1 MSLSYPEAIVIGAL
15 QGVAE
20 LFPVSSL
27 GHSILIPAL
36 IGGRWASDLSVT
48 ADKSPYLAFVVGLHV
63 ATALALVLF
72 FWRDWVRIIGG
83 LLSSIRYRRLQSSN
97 ERLAWLLIAAT
108 IPVGVAGVALDH
120 VFRTLLGKPTP
131 VAVFLALNGLVIF
144 AGERLRKKGGSTE
157 RAQQRSSVS
166 VTETVP
172 DLQLYGLNTGQ
183 QHLQQPYPQQ
193 SYTQQSYTQQ
203 PYQQQ
208 RPAGHPY
215 GSGGSYPAQPPYSG
229 QQPYAGQHRSAHQQ
243 PPYPQHGYERQGAP
257 YAQQSHHGQPGYGG
271 QPYPQGGH
279 RPTAPSEPAVA
290 ASVGHT
296 DADANKASD
305 ERIARVGFL
314 SGILIGAAQI
324 LALAP
329 GISRSGVTMI
339 ASLAKGLSHEDAARF
354 AFLLAT
360 PAILGAGVLKL
371 PELFGPMGN
380 GIHGQILLGSLLSFV
395 GAYVSVRFL
404 TKYFETRTLTPF
416 AIYCTLFGIGSLV
429 YLNI

>member
-36 IGGRWASDLSVT
+36 IGGHWAKDLDVT

-63 ATALALVLF
+63 ATALALLLF

-83 LLSSIRYRRLQSSN
+83 LLSSIRYRRIHTAD
-97 ERLAWLLIAAT
+97 ERLAWLLVAAT
-108 IPVGVAGVALDH
+108 IPVGLAGLALDH
-120 VFRTLLGKPTP
+120 TFRTLLGKPTP
-131 VAVFLALNGLVIF
+131 AALFLALNGLVIF
-144 AGERLRKKGGSTE
+144 AGERLRRSNGRTAP
-157 RAQQRSSVS
+157 AQAHGDLAQ
-166 VTETVP
+166 TVP
-172 DLQLYGLNTGQ
+172 DLPAYARVQQYQRQRDPQQPYQQRPVAPPSHGGHRSYPPAGQ
-183 QHLQQPYPQQ
+183 AYPPGAPAPYPGQAQPYPQQ
-193 SYTQQSYTQQ
+193 SYA
-203 PYQQQ
+203 
-208 RPAGHPY
+208 R
-215 GSGGSYPAQPPYSG
+215 
-229 QQPYAGQHRSAHQQ
+229 
-243 PPYPQHGYERQGAP
+243 
-257 YAQQSHHGQPGYGG
+257 PGYGG
-271 QPYPQGGH
+271 QPYPQDGY
-279 RPTAPSEPAVA
+279 RPVMPQEQAVA

-296 DADANKASD
+296 DADANRASD
-305 ERIARVGFL
+305 QRIARLGFL
-314 SGILIGAAQI
+314 PGILIGAAQI

-339 ASLAKGLSHEDAARF
+339 AGLVKGLSHEDAARF

-360 PAILGAGVLKL
+360 PVILAAGVLKL
-371 PELFGPMGN
+371 PELAGPMGN
-380 GIHGQILLGSLLSFV
+380 GIHGQILVGSLLSFI

-416 AIYCTLFGIGSLV
+416 AIYCTVFGIGSLV